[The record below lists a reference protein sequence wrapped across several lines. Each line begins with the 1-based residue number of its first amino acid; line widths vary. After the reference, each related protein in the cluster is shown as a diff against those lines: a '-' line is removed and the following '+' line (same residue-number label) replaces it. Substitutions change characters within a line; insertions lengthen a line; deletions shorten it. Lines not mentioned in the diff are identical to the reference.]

1 MTAHHRSRL
10 RQIARVVFA
19 VFLVLVAILLI
30 RYARSVDWSQVI
42 AAIDGYRLPT
52 LLAAASLT
60 SLSYLIYCGYDLAA
74 RAYSGHD
81 LSTRRVMAIAFT
93 SYTFSLNIGALV
105 GSAGFRYRLYSRS
118 GLGAGRISRIIGFA
132 VIIEKCFI
140 AVLAVRYAADA
151 LTRRRFALIEHGF
164 YHC

>member
-52 LLAAASLT
+52 LLAGQQSSRQGPVAQWSRGT
-60 SLSYLIYCGYDLAA
+60 WAA
-74 RAYSGHD
+74 RTHWPSGE
-81 LSTRRVMAIAFT
+81 SWRTR
-93 SYTFSLNIGALV
+93 
-105 GSAGFRYRLYSRS
+105 
-118 GLGAGRISRIIGFA
+118 
-132 VIIEKCFI
+132 
-140 AVLAVRYAADA
+140 
-151 LTRRRFALIEHGF
+151 
-164 YHC
+164 